1 LCPSFRNVHYAYCS
15 MLYHNGCRINLITL
29 FQRFDWFD
37 STENLIWSRPSDYG
51 MNEDTLKFMARMED
65 TVRKTFK
72 FHPHIQSAADATIAD
87 VAKRF
92 KKTSQTSQTSE
103 ITFVGIHNRRTDHID
118 FVKKTA
124 RAKPITKRYF
134 KDAMEYFRSECAQS
148 FYVIY
153 LFIAF
158 SVGTWLGHHEL
169 IIRWTYRTNSNLRVE
184 LKSLLEKQILWEM

>member
-1 LCPSFRNVHYAYCS
+1 
-15 MLYHNGCRINLITL
+15 
-29 FQRFDWFD
+29 
-37 STENLIWSRPSDYG
+37 

-92 KKTSQTSQTSE
+92 KKTSQTSDV
-103 ITFVGIHNRRTDHID
+103 TFVGIHNRRTDHID

-134 KDAMEYFRSECAQS
+134 KDAMEYFR
-148 FYVIY
+148 
-153 LFIAF
+153 
-158 SVGTWLGHHEL
+158 
-169 IIRWTYRTNSNLRVE
+169 
-184 LKSLLEKQILWEM
+184 